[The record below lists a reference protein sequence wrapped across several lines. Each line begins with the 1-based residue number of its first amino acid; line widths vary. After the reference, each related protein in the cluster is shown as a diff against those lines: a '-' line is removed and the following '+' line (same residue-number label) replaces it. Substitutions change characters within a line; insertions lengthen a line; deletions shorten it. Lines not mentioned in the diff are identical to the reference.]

1 MPFVTKN
8 FTVDQGAT
16 FTFDIIWKDS
26 NDQVIDLTGYS
37 AKMQVRDQAGGKQL
51 AFTLTHTDGIAI
63 NGPLGK
69 LVVTISAERTN
80 KMIYPKSYYDILL
93 TAPDNVTKT
102 RILEGTLTLN
112 RAVTV

>member
-8 FTVDQGAT
+8 FVIDQGAT
-16 FTFDIIWKDS
+16 HTFDIIWKDS

-51 AFTLTHTDGIAI
+51 AFTLTHVDGITI

-69 LVVTISAERTN
+69 LTITINADRTN
-80 KMIYPKSYYDILL
+80 KLIYPKSYYDILL
-93 TAPDNVTKT
+93 TAPDGVTKT
-102 RILEGTLTLN
+102 RILEGTFTLN